1 MRLIDA
7 DAILCKME
15 SVMDMQDAYLPVHF
29 MEMVIDDMPTAE
41 PVRHGCN
48 ITIQHPVD
56 EFVCS
61 ECKIHLKDYV
71 RVEDY
76 EDSGDITH
84 HEYEIKYCPEC
95 GAKMDLE
102 VNDESE
108 IL

>member
-7 DAILCKME
+7 DNLIERIKSKCSNDYENECSECDECPLKWIG
-15 SVMDMQDAYLPVHF
+15 STST
-29 MEMVIDDMPTAE
+29 IDAE
-41 PVRHGCN
+41 PVRHGRN
-48 ITIQHPVD
+48 ITSENPVD

-76 EDSGDITH
+76 EDSGDTAH
-84 HEYEIKYCPEC
+84 YEYKIKYCPEC

-102 VNDESE
+102 D
-108 IL
+108 